1 MSRMLRSLSFA
12 AVLIVVLG
20 AALPGSSRPPEQPAR
35 GKPKLV
41 VVLVIDQL
49 RADYLER
56 FRDRF
61 GTDGFNR
68 LLREGAYFSSCY
80 YPYGETL
87 TAPGHATLATG
98 TTPDRHGIVGNSQ
111 FDQQLGR
118 ILPAVEDK
126 KYPAVGNGARSR
138 PVSPKRLRGTTLAD
152 ELGKATQDKAKVFG
166 VALKD
171 RSAVFSTGH
180 RASGAYWYEV
190 ATGHFITSRYYRD
203 ELPEW
208 VLRFNRSRGGDS
220 YYGKSW
226 QVEGR
231 TVRALTSPSGQPDR
245 RFHRMVRRTPHG
257 DEMALNFATELVKQE
272 NLGADDVTDFLFVG
286 FSAVDLVGHDW
297 GPYSPEMADMITQT
311 GTHVARLLAFLD
323 EEVGEGQYWLA
334 LSADHG
340 VAPTV
345 EQAWKLGKKAHLVD
359 RSAIDAAVKKALR
372 ERWGE
377 GDWLVPRSGKE
388 RVNFYPETLVRLG
401 VSMDEAAQVAGEA
414 GSKVKG
420 VLGYA
425 ARNSTN
431 LPEEFAAA
439 YRLSYY
445 PGRSPDVIFL
455 PKPYHT
461 VRTGDTGGHHGTP
474 HEYDRHIPLLF
485 FGPPFRPGR
494 YDRRVTPL
502 DMAPT
507 LAAALGIARGSF
519 GKGVQEGGDRDAA
532 CEGAPAAARP
542 RLAPG
547 LRRRNQGRPGQGNQD
562 QVQPDPIRHPLHV
575 LLRRRTEHLR
585 SALHQDLV
593 SRVPTCIPATRP
605 AACRSRSKNRYTSGK
620 AS

>member
-20 AALPGSSRPPEQPAR
+20 AAALPGSSRLPEQPAR

-41 VVLVIDQL
+41 VVLVIDQF

-56 FRDRF
+56 FGGSF

-98 TTPDRHGIVGNSQ
+98 TTPDHHGIVGNSQ
-111 FDQQLGR
+111 YDEKLGR
-118 ILPAVEDK
+118 IQPAVRDE
-126 KYPAVGNGARSR
+126 KYPAVGNGARSQ
-138 PVSPKRLRGTTLAD
+138 PVSPRRLRGTTLAD
-152 ELGKATQDKAKVFG
+152 ELVKAAESQSTRGQAKVFG

-171 RSAVFSTGH
+171 RSAAFSTGH
-180 RASGAYWYEV
+180 RAAGAYWYEG
-190 ATGHFITSRYYRD
+190 ATGHFITSRYYR
-203 ELPEW
+203 EGLPEW
-208 VLRFNRSRGGDS
+208 VLRFNRIQGGDS

-231 TVRALTSPSGQPDR
+231 TVRALTSPSGQPDS

-257 DEMALNFATELVKQE
+257 NDLVLNFATELVTQE
-272 NLGADDVTDFLFVG
+272 KLGADDVTDFLFVG

-297 GPYSPEMADMITQT
+297 GPYSPVMADMIVRTD
-311 GTHVARLLAFLD
+311 GHVARLLAFLD
-323 EEVGEGQYWLA
+323 AEVGEGEYWLA

-345 EQAWKLGKKAHLVD
+345 EQAWKLGKEAQPVE
-359 RSAIDAAVKKALR
+359 RSALDAAVKGALQ
-372 ERWGE
+372 ERWGKE
-377 GDWLVPRSGKE
+377 DWLIPRSGKE
-388 RVNFYPETLVRLG
+388 RVNFNPETLARLG

-431 LPEEFAAA
+431 LPEEFSAA
-439 YRLSYY
+439 YQLSYY
-445 PGRSPDVIFL
+445 PVRSPDVIFL

-474 HEYDRHIPLLF
+474 HEYDRHVPLLF
-485 FGPPFRPGR
+485 FGSPFQPGR
-494 YDRRVTPL
+494 YDRNVSPV

-507 LAAALGIARGSF
+507 LAAALGIA
-519 GKGVQEGGDRDAA
+519 
-532 CEGAPAAARP
+532 APS
-542 RLAPG
+542 LATG
-547 LRRRNQGRPGQGNQD
+547 E
-562 QVQPDPIRHPLHV
+562 V
-575 LLRRRTEHLR
+575 LPEALP
-585 SALHQDLV
+585 SA
-593 SRVPTCIPATRP
+593 
-605 AACRSRSKNRYTSGK
+605 SKIKESK
-620 AS
+620 VEKE